1 MKKNDILLI
10 GISVPIVMCSFWMFV
25 DSHNRSA
32 HFKNIVNLSEQ
43 STYKIAKSTA
53 MFGVEPEGRLG
64 DMFACLTKF
73 RRTSHRV
80 PSKGSSGETGRL
92 SMYVD
97 GRYKITSY
105 IVNGEVLSANL
116 IEYDKNGK
124 FVYDSGDVT
133 LNCDIK
139 LLNRFD

>member
-1 MKKNDILLI
+1 MKKSDALAI
-10 GISVPIVMCSFWMFV
+10 GISVAVVIFVFWGFV
-25 DSHNRSA
+25 DSHNRMA
-32 HFKNIVNLSEQ
+32 HFKDIVNLSEQ
-43 STYKIAKSTA
+43 STYKIDKRAE

-73 RRTSHRV
+73 RRTAQRI
-80 PSKGSSGETGRL
+80 PSKGSSGASGML

-97 GRYKITSY
+97 GRYKITSS
-105 IVNGEVLSANL
+105 ILNGEVLSANL

>member
-73 RRTSHRV
+73 RRTSHRI
-80 PSKGSSGETGRL
+80 PSKGSSGETGML
-92 SMYVD
+92 SMYV
-97 GRYKITSY
+97 
-105 IVNGEVLSANL
+105 
-116 IEYDKNGK
+116 YDRSK
-124 FVYDSGDVT
+124 
-133 LNCDIK
+133 
-139 LLNRFD
+139 

>member
-10 GISVPIVMCSFWMFV
+10 GIVVTFLIIWVWMFMYI
-25 DSHNRSA
+25 HNSKA
-32 HFKNIVNLSEQ
+32 HFKNIVNLSEE
-43 STYKIAKSTA
+43 STYKIDKRAE

-73 RRTSHRV
+73 RRTSHRI
-80 PSKGSSGETGRL
+80 PSKGSSGETGML

-105 IVNGEVLSANL
+105 IVNGEVLSASL
-116 IEYDKNGK
+116 MEYDKNGK
-124 FVYDSGDVT
+124 FVYDSGSVT

>member
-10 GISVPIVMCSFWMFV
+10 GIVVTFLIIWVWMFMYI
-25 DSHNRSA
+25 HNSKA

-80 PSKGSSGETGRL
+80 PSKGSSGETGML

-97 GRYKITSY
+97 GRYKITSS
-105 IVNGEVLSANL
+105 ILNGEVLSANL

>member
-1 MKKNDILLI
+1 MKKSDALAIGIVVTLLI
-10 GISVPIVMCSFWMFV
+10 IWVWMFV
-25 DSHNRSA
+25 DSHNRKA
-32 HFKNIVNLSEQ
+32 LFKNVVNFSEE

-73 RRTSHRV
+73 RRTSHRI

-97 GRYKITSY
+97 GRYKITSS
-105 IVNGEVLSANL
+105 ILNGEVLRANL

>member
-1 MKKNDILLI
+1 MKKSDTLLI
-10 GISVPIVMCSFWMFV
+10 GISVTILILSFWMFV

-32 HFKNIVNLSEQ
+32 LFKNVVNLSEQ

-73 RRTSHRV
+73 RRTSHRI
-80 PSKGSSGETGRL
+80 PSKGSSGETGML

>member
-10 GISVPIVMCSFWMFV
+10 GIIVTLLMGWLWMSVYI
-25 DSHNRSA
+25 HNRQA

-73 RRTSHRV
+73 RRTSHRI
-80 PSKGSSGETGRL
+80 PSKGSSGETGML